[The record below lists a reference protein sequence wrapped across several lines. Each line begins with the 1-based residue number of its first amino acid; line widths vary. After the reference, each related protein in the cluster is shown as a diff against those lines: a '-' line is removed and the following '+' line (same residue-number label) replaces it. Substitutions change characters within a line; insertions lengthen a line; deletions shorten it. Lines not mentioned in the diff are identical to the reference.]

1 MAARLR
7 EGDRAGADDEAG
19 SGFAQRAQH
28 GPRGAANWAQQ
39 GGHTTPSQPSPHSAQ
54 VDGSRCRTTA
64 MGRRRSNNGKL
75 IGNSV
80 TTQWQL
86 SGKPGQSVIGLFVD
100 KQVHCRHYLI

>member
-1 MAARLR
+1 MVSRLR
-7 EGDRAGADDEAG
+7 GGDHSGVDDEAG

-64 MGRRRSNNGKL
+64 IGRRRKNNGKL
-75 IGNSV
+75 G
-80 TTQWQL
+80 
-86 SGKPGQSVIGLFVD
+86 GKRRRSVIGLFVD

>member
-7 EGDRAGADDEAG
+7 WGDRAGADDEAG

-39 GGHTTPSQPSPHSAQ
+39 GGHTTLSQPSPHSAQ
-54 VDGSRCRTTA
+54 VDGSSRRTTA
-64 MGRRRSNNGKL
+64 IGRRRKNNGKL
-75 IGNSV
+75 G
-80 TTQWQL
+80 
-86 SGKPGQSVIGLFVD
+86 GKCRRSVIGLFVD